1 MAPSGK
7 ASGKEAGR
15 DEALLRAARNA
26 DAEMMKREIEGGASV
41 NAREPGTGATPL
53 HLTAAQGARP
63 ALRVLL
69 ASGKCDHL
77 ARDRQGRLASEL
89 AGVYG
94 RDPAMAR
101 LLMRKEL
108 QQARGLGVELKR
120 RRGQEPAR
128 KKSRAV
134 TRMAKDRDRDQERDR

>member
-1 MAPSGK
+1 MSK
-7 ASGKEAGR
+7 DVSK
-15 DEALLRAARNA
+15 DEALMQAARNA
-26 DAEMMKREIEGGASV
+26 DAETMKREIEGGASV
-41 NAREPGTGATPL
+41 NARDRETGASAL
-53 HLTAAQGARP
+53 HYIAAQGAACLARP
-63 ALRVLL
+63 L

-94 RDPAMAR
+94 SDPAMAR

-108 QQARGLGVELKR
+108 QQARAQGLELK

-128 KKSRAV
+128 KKPRAV
-134 TRMAKDRDRDQERDR
+134 TRMTRDRDRERDRER

>member
-1 MAPSGK
+1 MVPPGNAPSKDAGK
-7 ASGKEAGR
+7 
-15 DEALLRAARNA
+15 DEALLQAARNA
-26 DAEMMKREIEGGASV
+26 DAEGLKREIEGGASA
-41 NAREPGTGATPL
+41 NARDRQTGANAL
-53 HLTAAQGARP
+53 HYVASQGARP

-120 RRGQEPAR
+120 RGQEPAR

-134 TRMAKDRDRDQERDR
+134 TRMARDKDRDRER

>member
-1 MAPSGK
+1 MRPQNK
-7 ASGKEAGR
+7 N
-15 DEALLRAARNA
+15 DALLRAARDA
-26 DAEMMKREIEGGASV
+26 DAEGLKREIEGGASV
-41 NAREPGTGATPL
+41 NARDWQTGAAAL

-69 ASGKCDHL
+69 ATGQCDHL

-108 QQARGLGVELKR
+108 QQARAQGLDLK

-128 KKSRAV
+128 RKPRAV
-134 TRMAKDRDRDQERDR
+134 TRMARDKDRDPDRER

>member
-1 MAPSGK
+1 
-7 ASGKEAGR
+7 
-15 DEALLRAARNA
+15 
-26 DAEMMKREIEGGASV
+26 MKRAIEDGASV
-41 NAREPGTGATPL
+41 NARDRETGAAAL

-63 ALRVLL
+63 AMRVLF

-108 QQARGLGVELKR
+108 QQARAQGLELK

-128 KKSRAV
+128 KKPRAV
-134 TRMAKDRDRDQERDR
+134 TRMTKDRDRDRER

>member
-1 MAPSGK
+1 MPPPGK
-7 ASGKEAGR
+7 PMSK
-15 DEALLRAARNA
+15 DVSKDDALLQAARNA
-26 DAEMMKREIEGGASV
+26 DAEGLKREIEGGASA
-41 NAREPGTGATPL
+41 NARDRQTGASAL
-53 HLTAAQGARP
+53 HFVAAQGARP

-69 ASGKCDHL
+69 ATGKCDHL

-108 QQARGLGVELKR
+108 QQARAQGLELK

-134 TRMAKDRDRDQERDR
+134 TRMAKDRDRDRER

>member
-1 MAPSGK
+1 MNPK
-7 ASGKEAGR
+7 DPDK
-15 DEALLRAARNA
+15 ALLRAARNA
-26 DAEMMKREIEGGASV
+26 DAEAMKREIEGGAAI
-41 NAREPGTGATPL
+41 NARDRETGATAL
-53 HLTAAQGARP
+53 HFVAAQGARP
-63 ALRVLL
+63 CLRILL

-108 QQARGLGVELKR
+108 QQARAQGLDLKR
-120 RRGQEPAR
+120 RGPEPAR
-128 KKSRAV
+128 RKPRAV
-134 TRMAKDRDRDQERDR
+134 TRMARDKDRDRER

>member
-1 MAPSGK
+1 MPPPGK
-7 ASGKEAGR
+7 PVSKDQE
-15 DEALLRAARNA
+15 LLQAARNA
-26 DAEMMKREIEGGASV
+26 DAQSLKREIDNGASV
-41 NAREPGTGATPL
+41 NARDRDTGASAL

-108 QQARGLGVELKR
+108 QQARAQGLELKR
-120 RRGQEPAR
+120 RGPEPAR
-128 KKSRAV
+128 KKPRAI
-134 TRMAKDRDRDQERDR
+134 TRMTKDRDRDRER

>member
-1 MAPSGK
+1 MPPPGK
-7 ASGKEAGR
+7 PMSK
-15 DEALLRAARNA
+15 DDALLQAARNA
-26 DAEMMKREIEGGASV
+26 DAETMKREIDNGASV
-41 NAREPGTGATPL
+41 NARDRNTGASAL
-53 HLTAAQGARP
+53 HYVSAQGARP
-63 ALRVLL
+63 AMRVLL

-108 QQARGLGVELKR
+108 QQARAQGLELK

-128 KKSRAV
+128 RKTRAV
-134 TRMAKDRDRDQERDR
+134 TRMAKDKDRDRER